1 MNRLTVINS
10 PNITCNFTRDD
21 WQLFDMEGVGQV
33 VKDLN
38 FQLESFV
45 NAGYSKREV
54 RKLMRQDLATYK
66 DYGACDSEPLN
77 LLDDALDEIFGEL

>member
-1 MNRLTVINS
+1 
-10 PNITCNFTRDD
+10 
-21 WQLFDMEGVGQV
+21 MEGVGQV

-54 RKLMRQDLATYK
+54 RKLMHQDLATYK